1 MLIKTLRRMKST
13 SLISEFKD
21 SYVKFGYADG
31 NSMLKAIGTGI
42 LTVRDIFNKL
52 RPKEDKINIDAM
64 RPSKVCM
71 IFVEKLFWM
80 ELKIY

>member
-1 MLIKTLRRMKST
+1 MDENSIKLGEELLIKTLRRMKST

-52 RPKEDKINIDAM
+52 RPKED
-64 RPSKVCM
+64 
-71 IFVEKLFWM
+71 
-80 ELKIY
+80 